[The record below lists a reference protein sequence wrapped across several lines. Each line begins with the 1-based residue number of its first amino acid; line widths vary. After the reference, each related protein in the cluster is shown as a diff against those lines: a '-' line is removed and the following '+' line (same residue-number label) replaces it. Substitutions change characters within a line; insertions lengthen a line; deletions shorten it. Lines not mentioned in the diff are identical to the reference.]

1 MQGEQRQVVEGV
13 KQATPLATTQLRGRV
28 RDVRRR
34 ARMMPEAAKRI
45 VMIRDVAIFCAVFH
59 TMKRDFEL
67 SVAAASQVLPM
78 TGGEGL

>member
-1 MQGEQRQVVEGV
+1 
-13 KQATPLATTQLRGRV
+13 
-28 RDVRRR
+28 
-34 ARMMPEAAKRI
+34 MMPEAAKRI